1 MKHDPFDPLVIGP
14 STVPNRIFMA
24 PVKTALGPPDGKVSD
39 RHVAYYRRRA
49 AGGTGT
55 VIVEPM
61 FVDPV
66 GKEHPK
72 QLGIDDDDK
81 VSGLSRLVGVIHEA
95 GAHAVA
101 HINHA
106 GRAANPKASG
116 LPTEAPSAVACP
128 STGATPQALTA
139 ERIEQVIH
147 RFGDAARRAAEAG
160 FDGIELQLGLG
171 YLVAQFLSPRTNH
184 RDDEYAAVGEDRF
197 RFAQRVVRAVREAIG
212 PGRYLIARLSA
223 EERVPG
229 GLGLDD
235 AIELAKRARQWGAD
249 AIHVV
254 TGSACDSPP
263 WYYQHMSLPEQ
274 VNETLAGQIRQKA
287 GAPVIVAGRLGDPDR
302 IRSLVG
308 EGQVDAIALGRALL
322 ADPDLPAKMR
332 EGKDDTIQLCGGCLQ
347 GCLAKVKEGGPIGCI
362 VNPEIGREADSA
374 VPRRTK
380 KHVVV
385 VGGGPA
391 GLQAALS
398 ASERGHRVT
407 LLEKEDLGGQ
417 FAHAPLAP
425 GKQGMQRTFESL
437 LRRARQSGIDLRTGV
452 AASAD
457 DVIALQ
463 PDEVVVATGSQPVRL
478 RIEGLEHA
486 LSGADVL
493 ARRATV
499 GTRALVIGGGMV
511 GIETAE
517 HLGLDGVETVVVEAL
532 EDVARDM
539 ELVTRKLTMK
549 RLEQLPVT
557 VFTRT
562 KVTAVRQ
569 GTVFVSGP
577 EGAERELGRFDSV
590 VVAVGHRSVDVLS
603 EQLRARGAS
612 VHVVGDAAHPGQIW
626 DATQAGAAAART
638 F

>member
-1 MKHDPFDPLVIGP
+1 MKQDPFDPLVIGP

-61 FVDPV
+61 FVDPA

-72 QLGIDDDDK
+72 QLGIEGDDK
-81 VSGLSRLVGVIHEA
+81 VPGLARLVEAIHEG

-101 HINHA
+101 HVNHA

-116 LPTEAPSAVACP
+116 VQPEAPSSVTCP
-128 STGATPQALTA
+128 STGATPQALSA
-139 ERIEQVIH
+139 DRIEQIIG
-147 RFGDAARRAAEAG
+147 RFADAARRASMAG
-160 FDGIELQLGLG
+160 FDGVELQMGLG

-184 RDDEYAAVGEDRF
+184 RDDAYAAVGEDRF
-197 RFAQRVVRAVREAIG
+197 RFAWRVVSAVREAMG
-212 PGRYLIARLSA
+212 HDRYLVARLSA

-235 AIELAKRARQWGAD
+235 AVELATRAKQWGVD

-254 TGSACDSPP
+254 TGSACDSAP

-274 VNETLAGQIRQKA
+274 VNEVLASQIRHRA
-287 GAPVIVAGRLGDPDR
+287 GGPVIVAGRLGDPER
-302 IRSLVG
+302 IRFLVG
-308 EGQVDAIALGRALL
+308 EGQVDGIALGRALL

-332 EGKDDTIQLCGGCLQ
+332 EGKDDTVQLCGGCLQ

-362 VNPEIGREADSA
+362 VNPDIGREADLVGPA
-374 VPRRTK
+374 RTR

-391 GLQAALS
+391 GLQAAMS
-398 ASERGHRVT
+398 ASEQGHRVT

-417 FAHAPLAP
+417 FVHAPRAP
-425 GKQGMQRTFESL
+425 GKQGMQRTLESL
-437 LRRARQSGIDLRTGV
+437 LRRSRQGDIELRTGQK
-452 AASAD
+452 ATAD
-457 DVIALQ
+457 DVMALH

-478 RIEGLEHA
+478 RVEGLEHA
-486 LSGADVL
+486 LSGAEVLGGGTDVGK
-493 ARRATV
+493 RV
-499 GTRALVIGGGMV
+499 LVIGGGMV

-517 HLGLDGVETVVVEAL
+517 HLGLLGVETVVVEAL

-539 ELVTRKLTMK
+539 EMVTRKLTMK
-549 RLEQLPVT
+549 RLESLPVT
-557 VFTRT
+557 ILTRT
-562 KVTAVRQ
+562 KVTAIRQ
-569 GTVFVSGP
+569 GKVLVVNSDGVGQ
-577 EGAERELGRFDSV
+577 EIGGFDSI
-590 VVAVGHRSVDVLS
+590 VVAVGHRSVDELS
-603 EQLRARGAS
+603 EQLRSRGAS